1 VNAENISHYHVI
13 EKLGGGGMGVVYKA
27 EDTRLHRF
35 VALKFLPSNLAQD
48 QQALVRFQREARA
61 ASALNH
67 PNICTIYDIGEEQGR
82 AFIAMEFL
90 DGVTLSHMIAG
101 KPLETERLIS
111 LAIEMSDALDTAH
124 AAGIVHRDIK
134 PANIFVNRRGHAKI
148 LDFGLAKI
156 AEADPSSEATLD
168 DLQLTRPGTAMGTIA
183 YMSPEQ
189 ALGKPLDSRTDL
201 FSLGI
206 VLYEMATGKQAFT
219 GTTSA
224 AMFDAILN
232 RAPAPVLQFNPSIPA
247 GMEDIINKLLEK
259 DPDLR
264 YQTAADLRADLK
276 RLQRNTISGATAA
289 RTAAQ
294 SVSAPVAQ
302 AAQSHPATK
311 SATRWK
317 WVTIAALACGF
328 AIAAVMVRGHF
339 SSRQNNVSAPPPAAP
354 SAPAEASSNNLGDS
368 GRQEA
373 EPVPPPHNPTDK
385 SHQPAAPADPNALSQ
400 DYAKKL
406 QKSIESG
413 VNAQVAEQ
421 LRNAEK
427 AVSAGLGTQPNP
439 PVTAADG
446 SYASPQ
452 SHPCSAITNA
462 CKAAGFVNGAAKSG
476 NRIGSDCITPLIEGT
491 SQPTEATIPLPKV
504 DPAIIAACKAVSP
517 NYGHFEQ
524 KQRGAGAPSA
534 TLPDPDPK

>member
-1 VNAENISHYHVI
+1 MNADNISHYHVL

-35 VALKFLPSNLAQD
+35 VALKFLPSNLAHD
-48 QQALVRFQREARA
+48 QQALVRFQREAQA

-101 KPLETERLIS
+101 KPLETEKMIS
-111 LAIEMSDALDTAH
+111 LATEISDALDAAH
-124 AAGIVHRDIK
+124 TAGIVHRDIK
-134 PANIFVNRRGHAKI
+134 PANIFVTKRGHAKI

-156 AEADPSSEATLD
+156 AEADPSGDATLD

-232 RAPAPVLQFNPSIPA
+232 RAPAPVLQFNPSVPP
-247 GMEDIINKLLEK
+247 GMDEIINKLLEK

-276 RLQRNTISGATAA
+276 RLLRNTTSGATAV

-294 SVSAPVAQ
+294 TVPAEIPQKPSASRNWMAILGVAAVVALAAIFVGAHFFRHGQTDPPVA
-302 AAQSHPATK
+302 
-311 SATRWK
+311 
-317 WVTIAALACGF
+317 V
-328 AIAAVMVRGHF
+328 
-339 SSRQNNVSAPPPAAP
+339 NAPPPAQEPPPTTPAPPSSVETAAKPATTTPTTHPQSKP
-354 SAPAEASSNNLGDS
+354 SAQGPEVLTKNYARDLQASISA
-368 GRQEA
+368 Q
-373 EPVPPPHNPTDK
+373 VK
-385 SHQPAAPADPNALSQ
+385 ST
-400 DYAKKL
+400 
-406 QKSIESG
+406 
-413 VNAQVAEQ
+413 VAEQ
-421 LRNAEK
+421 LRQ
-427 AVSAGLGTQPNP
+427 SAQSLTP
-439 PVTAADG
+439 PVSPASQTGPADNAKNTA
-446 SYASPQ
+446 Q
-452 SHPCSAITNA
+452 IQKPCAQITNA
-462 CKAAGFVNGAAKSG
+462 CKAAGFVNGAAKTG
-476 NRIGSDCITPLIEGT
+476 NGIGADCITPLIDGT
-491 SQPTEATIPLPKV
+491 AQPSQATIPLPEV
-504 DPAIIAACKAVSP
+504 DPAILAACKAASP
-517 NYGHFEQ
+517 NYGHFD
-524 KQRGAGAPSA
+524 RRHHGGGSSSDP
-534 TLPDPDPK
+534 LPDPDPK